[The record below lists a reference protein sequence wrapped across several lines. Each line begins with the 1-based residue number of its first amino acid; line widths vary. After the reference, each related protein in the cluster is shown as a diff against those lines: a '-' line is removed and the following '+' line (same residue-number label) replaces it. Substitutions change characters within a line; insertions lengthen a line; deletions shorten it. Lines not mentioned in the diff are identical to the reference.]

1 MVTMQLIALWSLE
14 RGDTKTMKVNE
25 ASTICRRS
33 LAVGVF
39 TVWATLLALSGCYIF
54 SPSQASEEKLQTR
67 LHFDLT
73 QCQQIGAN
81 LYKCPN
87 VDKSICG
94 PFYSGEQVDCVKLDQ
109 DGSVIVT
116 KQ

>member
-1 MVTMQLIALWSLE
+1 MQLIALRSSQR
-14 RGDTKTMKVNE
+14 RGYKTMKVNE

-33 LAVGVF
+33 LAVGAFSVL
-39 TVWATLLALSGCYIF
+39 ATMLALSGCYIF

-109 DGSVIVT
+109 DGNVIVM